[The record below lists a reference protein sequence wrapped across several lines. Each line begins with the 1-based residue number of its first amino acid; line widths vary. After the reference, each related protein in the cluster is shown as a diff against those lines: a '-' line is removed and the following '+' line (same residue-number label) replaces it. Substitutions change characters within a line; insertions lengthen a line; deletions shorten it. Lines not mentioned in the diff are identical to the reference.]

1 MRYGCVIVFLAVA
14 VAVPVQAQVFKCK
27 TPKGETVFSDTAC
40 DKGATFEK
48 VRPSEHVSKEEYDQ
62 ARSVHSRNT
71 SQLRQIE
78 ASNAAYNR
86 SVTRQQNI
94 AAITA
99 VEPVALEPQ
108 APPAKKTRR
117 TSTVDAE
124 PRGIID
130 ARTGTYMPSIG
141 GGNYI
146 DPRNGTFMQG
156 VAGGVINS
164 RTGQFSPTTR

>member
-1 MRYGCVIVFLAVA
+1 MRYGFVIAFLVI
-14 VAVPVQAQVFKCK
+14 AVPVQAQVFKCK

-40 DKGATFEK
+40 DKGSTFEK
-48 VRPSEHVSKEEYDQ
+48 ARPSEYVSREEYNQ

-78 ASNAAYNR
+78 ASNGTYNR
-86 SVTRQQNI
+86 SVIQQQNI
-94 AAITA
+94 AATV

-108 APPAKKTRR
+108 APNKKPKRIPR
-117 TSTVDAE
+117 VDAE
-124 PRGIID
+124 PQGIID
-130 ARTGTYMPSIG
+130 ARTGTYMPSVG

-156 VAGGVINS
+156 AAGGVINS

>member
-1 MRYGCVIVFLAVA
+1 MRYGLILVFLA

-48 VRPSEHVSKEEYDQ
+48 ARPSEYVSGDEYNQ
-62 ARSVHSRNT
+62 ARSVHSRNM

-78 ASNAAYNR
+78 ASNGAYNR

-94 AAITA
+94 AAME

-108 APPAKKTRR
+108 APPNKRPRR
-117 TSTVDAE
+117 TATIDAE
-124 PRGIID
+124 PQGIID
-130 ARTGTYMPSIG
+130 ARTGTYMPSVG